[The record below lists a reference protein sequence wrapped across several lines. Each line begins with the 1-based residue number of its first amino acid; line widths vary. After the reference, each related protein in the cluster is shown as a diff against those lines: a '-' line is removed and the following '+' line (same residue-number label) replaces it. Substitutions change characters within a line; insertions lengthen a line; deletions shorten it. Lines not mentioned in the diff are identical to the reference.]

1 MNKETLL
8 NEAEGY
14 ALLQKYGIPVPR
26 HTLTTTPD
34 EAAAAA
40 EAIGFPVVLKI
51 VSPDIIHKSDAG
63 GVVTGITDAD
73 MVRQSFAAISAAAH
87 RFHPGCRITGILV
100 EQQLAGNGIE
110 LLIGGKRDPAF
121 GPVLTFGIGGV
132 MVELLKDVAMR
143 ILPASD
149 AKLSGMIR
157 EIRGY
162 PLLTGYRGRAPM
174 DISALEDALTS
185 ASRLFLEEP
194 EIVEFDI
201 NPFILYEDGGCAVDA
216 RFLLAPPGKSPPKEQ
231 RTPADVDI
239 FSLSTIAL
247 VGASTDPSK
256 LGYAIFRNLLSFEGT
271 IYPVNVKGDE
281 LLGHRIY
288 PSLSDLPKRPD
299 AAIIAVSPPHV
310 PSVMEEAGVLGVPL
324 AIIIT
329 AGFRETGESGAE
341 LEQQISAIAK
351 SHGMRFTG
359 PNALGLMVPRLN
371 LNATFDPKLP
381 RHGHIAFLS
390 QSGAIITTT
399 VDWSLAEEI
408 GLSMV
413 VSVGNQT
420 DLTFEDYLMMAAQD
434 NETRA
439 IILYVEEIL
448 NGSQFISHAGKV
460 SETKPIIALKAGKS
474 EIGRQAASS
483 HTGSLAGSYE
493 VYKAA
498 FNQAG
503 IIPAGSLKEAF
514 GVAGLL
520 ASEGYPAGNRA
531 VIVSSAG
538 GFAVLS
544 SDYAEEWGIEII
556 TLSDTLRGGLNT
568 FMPPGWSGR
577 NPIDMIGDAGVG
589 RYAKTFDA
597 LIRHQD
603 EWDIAFVISV
613 PSTSVDAGDLANEIV
628 RFSRDTHKIVV
639 GCLLG
644 GESMLAGVRIL
655 RNAHIP
661 NFGEIRDAF
670 VAVGTALRKKNHDN
684 GSCKEQ

>member
-1 MNKETLL
+1 MNEETLL

-14 ALLQKYGIPVPR
+14 ALLQQYGIPVPR
-26 HTLTTTPD
+26 HALAATPD

-40 EAIGFPVVLKI
+40 ESIGFPVVMKI

-63 GVVTGITDAD
+63 GVVTGITDGE
-73 MVRQSFAAISAAAH
+73 MLRQSFDGILAAAEH
-87 RFHPGCRITGILV
+87 FRPGCRVKGVIIE
-100 EQQLAGNGIE
+100 EQLPRTGIE
-110 LLIGGKRDPAF
+110 LLIGGKRDPTF

-132 MVELLKDVAMR
+132 MVELLKDVSMLV
-143 ILPASD
+143 LPAGE
-149 AKLSGMIR
+149 KELSGMIR
-157 EIRGY
+157 DIHGY
-162 PLLTGYRGRAPM
+162 PLLAGYRGHAPM
-174 DISALEDALTS
+174 DIPALEEVIA
-185 ASRLFLEEP
+185 AAARLFMEEK
-194 EIVEFDI
+194 EILEFDI
-201 NPFILYEDGGCAVDA
+201 NPFILYEEGGCAVDA
-216 RFLLAPPGKSPPKEQ
+216 RFVRG
-231 RTPADVDI
+231 TPAEQPPEGLCRSPDVDI

-247 VGASTDPSK
+247 VGASTDPTK
-256 LGYAIFRNLLSFEGT
+256 LGYAIFRNLLSFKGT

-281 LLGHRIY
+281 LLGHTIY
-288 PSLSDLPKRPD
+288 PSLSALPQRPD
-299 AAIIAVSPPHV
+299 AVIIAVPARHV
-310 PSVMEEAGVLGVPL
+310 PSVMEEAGALGVRL

-329 AGFRETGESGAE
+329 AGFRETGDGGAA
-341 LEQQISAIAK
+341 LEQEVCAIARRN
-351 SHGMRFTG
+351 GMRFTG
-359 PNALGLMVPRLN
+359 PNALGIMVPRLS

-399 VDWSLAEEI
+399 VDWSLAEEV

-413 VSVGNQT
+413 ISVGNQA
-420 DLTFEDYLMMAAQD
+420 DLTFEDYLMIAASDDQ
-434 NETRA
+434 TKA

-448 NGSQFISHAGKV
+448 NGPQFMEFAGRV
-460 SETKPIIALKAGKS
+460 SGTKPIIALKAGKS
-474 EIGRQAASS
+474 AIGSQAASS

-493 VYKAA
+493 VYETA
-498 FNQAG
+498 FRQAG

-556 TLSDTLRGGLNT
+556 TLSEGLRERLNA

-589 RYAKTFDA
+589 RYARTFDA

-628 RFSRDTHKIVV
+628 RFSRDTHKTVV

-655 RNAHIP
+655 RGAHIP

-670 VAVGTALRKKNHDN
+670 VAVGTAIRKMNGDN
-684 GSCKEQ
+684 ESGPDR

>member
-14 ALLQKYGIPVPR
+14 GLLQKYGISVPR
-26 HTLTTTPD
+26 HMLATTRD
-34 EAAAAA
+34 GAA
-40 EAIGFPVVLKI
+40 EAAEEIGFPVVLKI
-51 VSPDIIHKSDAG
+51 VSPDIIHKTDAG
-63 GVVTGITDAD
+63 GVITGITGAD
-73 MVRQSFAAISAAAH
+73 MTRQSFGTIVAAASS
-87 RFHPGCRITGILV
+87 FHPGCRITGIIV
-100 EQQLAGNGIE
+100 EEELPKNGIE
-110 LLIGGKRDPAF
+110 LFIGGKRDPTF

-143 ILPASD
+143 VLPAD
-149 AKLSGMIR
+149 ASEITCMIQ
-157 EIRGY
+157 EIHGY
-162 PLLTGYRGRAPM
+162 PLLTGYRGRPPM
-174 DISALEDALTS
+174 DITALEEVLAS
-185 ASRLFLEEP
+185 ASRLILEEP
-194 EIVEFDI
+194 DIAEFDI

-216 RFLLAPPGKSPPKEQ
+216 RFLLAPSDRRVPEEQ
-231 RTPADVDI
+231 RTSPDVDI
-239 FSLSTIAL
+239 FSLSAIAL

-271 IYPVNVKGDE
+271 IYPVNIKGDE

-288 PSLSDLPKRPD
+288 PTLSDLPGRPD
-299 AAIIAVSPPHV
+299 AVIIAVPAPHV
-310 PSVMEEAGVLGVPL
+310 PSVMEEAGALGVPL

-329 AGFRETGESGAE
+329 AGFRETGEAGAE
-341 LEQQISAIAK
+341 LERQVSAIA
-351 SHGMRFTG
+351 HRYGMRFTG

-413 VSVGNQT
+413 ISVGNQA
-420 DLTFEDYLMMAAQD
+420 DLTFEDYLMIAAGDDQ
-434 NETRA
+434 TKA
-439 IILYVEEIL
+439 VILYVEEIL
-448 NGSQFISHAGKV
+448 NGSQFMRFAARVSGK
-460 SETKPIIALKAGKS
+460 KPIIALKAGRS

-493 VYKAA
+493 IYEAA
-498 FNQAG
+498 FRQAG
-503 IIPAGSLKEAF
+503 IISAGSLKEAF

-544 SDYAEEWGIEII
+544 SDYAEERGIEII
-556 TLSDTLRGGLNT
+556 TLSEALQQRLNT

-589 RYAKTFDA
+589 RYARTFDA

-613 PSTSVDAGDLANEIV
+613 PSTSVDPGDLANEIV

-655 RNAHIP
+655 RSAHIP
-661 NFGEIRDAF
+661 NFGEIKDAF
-670 VAVGTALRKKNHDN
+670 VAVGTALGNQNHEN
-684 GSCKEQ
+684 GSCARK

>member
-34 EAAAAA
+34 EAAMAA
-40 EAIGFPVVLKI
+40 EEIGFPVVLKI

-73 MVRQSFAAISAAAH
+73 RVRQSFAAIVAAAQNF
-87 RFHPGCRITGILV
+87 RQGCRITGILV
-100 EQQLAGNGIE
+100 EQQLVGNGIE
-110 LLIGGKRDPAF
+110 LLIGGKRDPTF

-143 ILPASD
+143 ILPASE
-149 AKLSGMIR
+149 AKLKGMIR
-157 EIRGY
+157 DIQGY

-174 DISALEDALTS
+174 DIAALEDALIS

-194 EIVEFDI
+194 DIVEFDI
-201 NPFILYEDGGCAVDA
+201 NPFILYEDRGCAVDA
-216 RFLLAPPGKSPPKEQ
+216 RFLFAPPGGSIPEEQ
-231 RTPADVDI
+231 RPSPDVDI

-288 PSLSDLPKRPD
+288 PSLSSLPQRPD
-299 AAIIAVSPPHV
+299 AVIIAVPPPHV
-310 PSVMEEAGVLGVPL
+310 PSVMEEAGILGVPL

-329 AGFRETGESGAE
+329 AGFRETGEAGAE
-341 LEQQISAIAK
+341 LERQLIAIAQK
-351 SHGMRFTG
+351 YGMRFTG

-413 VSVGNQT
+413 ISVGNQT
-420 DLTFEDYLMMAAQD
+420 DLTFEDYLMMAAAD
-434 NETRA
+434 AETKA
-439 IILYVEEIL
+439 VILYVEEIL
-448 NGSQFISHAGKV
+448 NGSQFMNFAEKV
-460 SETKPIIALKAGKS
+460 SGTKPIIALKAGKS
-474 EIGRQAASS
+474 AIGRQAASS
-483 HTGSLAGSYE
+483 HTGSLAGSYA
-493 VYKAA
+493 VYNTA
-498 FNQAG
+498 FSQAG

-544 SDYAEEWGIEII
+544 SDYAEDWGIEII
-556 TLSDTLRGGLNT
+556 TLSDELRGRLNT

-670 VAVGTALRKKNHDN
+670 VAVGTALRKKNHDDE
-684 GSCKEQ
+684 SCEE